1 MKITK
6 ARLMQIINEEVADY
20 AKRLQEE
27 ESDTLE
33 VSEESLQEMI
43 GVGLEEEN
51 ATKADLAAAIEADQ
65 RENPT
70 RMEEV
75 EKQKPPAKP
84 AAKPPAKPAAK
95 PK

>member
-27 ESDTLE
+27 EADTLE
-33 VSEESLQEMI
+33 VTEESLQEMI
-43 GVGLEEEN
+43 GVGLEEK
-51 ATKADLAAAIEADQ
+51 ATKTDLDKAIKDDQ
-65 RENPT
+65 EKNPEQ
-70 RMEEV
+70 MDEV
-75 EKQKPPAKP
+75 EKQKLPAKPPAKP
-84 AAKPPAKPAAK
+84 LAKPAAK